1 MDNVVVIGYGT
12 TTKKELTGS
21 VSSLKSDDF
30 KQGNITN
37 PLQLLQGQVAGL
49 NIVRADG
56 GDPNGDFEIQ
66 LRGMTTMAGGAS
78 PLVVIDGV
86 VGGDLSN
93 VSPDDIA
100 SISLLKGASA
110 AALYGAVA
118 ANGAIMITTKS
129 AMAGRLAVNVS
140 SNTTIDTPLS
150 LPEFQNTYLSLI
162 HI

>member
-1 MDNVVVIGYGT
+1 M
-12 TTKKELTGS
+12 
-21 VSSLKSDDF
+21 
-30 KQGNITN
+30 
-37 PLQLLQGQVAGL
+37 LQGQVAGL

-100 SISLLKGASA
+100 SIDVLKDGSA
-110 AALYGAVA
+110 AAIYGTRGT
-118 ANGAIMITTKS
+118 NGVILVTTKKPMRGEPYRILGLCRHAKRGQKTRRDVGERIPQHDPAIFPRQS
-129 AMAGRLAVNVS
+129 VVVRFRRIDRLVRRRHAQ
-140 SNTTIDTPLS
+140 TPCKPKL
-150 LPEFQNTYLSLI
+150 
-162 HI
+162 

>member
-78 PLVVIDGV
+78 PLVDVYKRQGIAYQISVNTPGAHQEFFFVVEEFVGRDRGV
-86 VGGDLSN
+86 GILFQVG
-93 VSPDDIA
+93 
-100 SISLLKGASA
+100 
-110 AALYGAVA
+110 
-118 ANGAIMITTKS
+118 
-129 AMAGRLAVNVS
+129 AG
-140 SNTTIDTPLS
+140 TQCCT
-150 LPEFQNTYLSLI
+150 
-162 HI
+162 